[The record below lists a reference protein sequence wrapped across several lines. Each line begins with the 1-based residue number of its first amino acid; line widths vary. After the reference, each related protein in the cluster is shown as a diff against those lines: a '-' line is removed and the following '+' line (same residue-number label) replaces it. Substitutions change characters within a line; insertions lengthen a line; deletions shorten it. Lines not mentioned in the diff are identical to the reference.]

1 MTESQMVTFG
11 MFIALI
17 LMGLIMLAVVS
28 ALNKLG
34 IAIEELRKSFDD
46 FRTKVLSDYVPRE
59 EFRQTLH
66 TLRNDMQAWKNSR

>member
-1 MTESQMVTFG
+1 MSESQLITFG

-34 IAIEELRKSFDD
+34 VAIEELRKSFDD

-59 EFRQTLH
+59 EFSKTLH
-66 TLRNDMQAWKNSR
+66 TLRNDLQAWKSSR